1 MRTPAV
7 PIRDPATSPQEEDI
21 EGGSMPDADDQE
33 RAAQVARSRLATL
46 GIHLTGRESPDEL
59 AELQD
64 AVERFE
70 EAIERRGG
78 DLMVDE
84 GVPGKLVQPDDPHFA
99 MPRRQADESVASYVQ
114 RLERTAAEVRRH
126 RSIESPDEES
136 AG

>member
-1 MRTPAV
+1 MP
-7 PIRDPATSPQEEDI
+7 EE
-21 EGGSMPDADDQE
+21 DDQE
-33 RAAQVARSRLATL
+33 RAAQVARSRLTTL
-46 GIHLTGRESPDEL
+46 GIHLTGRESADEL
-59 AELQD
+59 AQLQD
-64 AVERFE
+64 AVEQFE